1 MWPPC
6 PMTMSV
12 LLREGFEVEVALERA
27 GGVGGGEIGFQVNR
41 QGRETVEVSGWSLRA
56 VHEIALL
63 NDHRILARIGR
74 HRLDIGGVVDP
85 RKRQGTP

>member
-1 MWPPC
+1 
-6 PMTMSV
+6 MTMSV
-12 LLREGFEVEVALERA
+12 LLREGFEGEVRLELA
-27 GGVGGGEIGFQVNR
+27 GGVGGRKIGFQVNR
-41 QGRETVEVSGWSLRA
+41 QGRETVEVSGRTLRA

-74 HRLDIGGVVDP
+74 DRLDIRGVVDP